1 MVSVERTG
9 IGYVHTVE
17 AVGRAAAM
25 RTSRTEPG
33 RSKME
38 KGHGP
43 FLCRPVEAE
52 KKRKGMIE

>member
-1 MVSVERTG
+1 MERSGKMAVFIVGTLLGEQRPNANDIVS
-9 IGYVHTVE
+9 
-17 AVGRAAAM
+17 
-25 RTSRTEPG
+25 PG

-43 FLCRPVEAE
+43 FLCLPVEAE